1 MSEQAA
7 KEVNITYE
15 TLFEMLRLEK
25 NREELQKIDPEFFS
39 HVLTYLREK
48 LQILNA
54 SKQTIFG
61 DEQQENTR
69 RQLENVKKIIKELYE
84 KREKKLMM
92 MALVKSRTKSSVMD
106 TSSILKEEQHLFSQL
121 VNTLDSFRNSMLMNL
136 LELKEAQVKAV
147 EVQQQRN
154 EGLVVDNKVIVSDTG
169 NNNNNNLINANKNV
183 TNISESNNNAQQ
195 ITAANEN
202 TANAEDSELK
212 LLRILEQVPQFV
224 GTDLEVYG
232 PFMPEDVANIPTD
245 VANLL
250 VETGSAEE
258 MKSG

>member
-54 SKQTIFG
+54 SKQSIFG
-61 DEQQENTR
+61 NEQQENTR
-69 RQLENVKKIIKELYE
+69 RQLDNVKKIIKELYE
-84 KREKKLMM
+84 KREKKIMM
-92 MALVKSRTKSSVMD
+92 MALIKSRTKISVMD
-106 TSSILKEEQHLFSQL
+106 TSAILKEEQILFSQL
-121 VNTLDSFRNSMLMNL
+121 ANTLDSFRNNMLMNL
-136 LELKEAQVKAV
+136 LELKEIEAKAV
-147 EVQQQRN
+147 EMPQHKN
-154 EGLVVDNKVIVSDTG
+154 EGLV
-169 NNNNNNLINANKNV
+169 NNNNRTNTDNNIR
-183 TNISESNNNAQQ
+183 SESSNNNANVNTQQ

-202 TANAEDSELK
+202 TNADNAELK
-212 LLRILEQVPQFV
+212 LLKILEQVPQFM
-224 GTDLEVYG
+224 GTDLEIYG
-232 PFMPEDVANIPTD
+232 PFMPKDVANIPAN

-258 MKSG
+258 MKNN

>member
-54 SKQTIFG
+54 SKQGIFG
-61 DEQQENTR
+61 NEQQENTR
-69 RQLENVKKIIKELYE
+69 RQLEIVKKTIKELYE

-92 MALVKSRTKSSVMD
+92 MALFKCREKTNIMD
-106 TSSILKEEQHLFSQL
+106 TSAILKEEQILFSQM
-121 VNTLDSFRNSMLMNL
+121 VNILNSFRNSTLMNL
-136 LELKEAQVKAV
+136 MELKEIQVSHP
-147 EVQQQRN
+147 EITQQKN
-154 EGLVVDNKVIVSDTG
+154 DGSSNNSDT
-169 NNNNNNLINANKNV
+169 NNFITHEVKENNTNINAEQTVAVNG
-183 TNISESNNNAQQ
+183 
-195 ITAANEN
+195 N
-202 TANAEDSELK
+202 TDADNSAELK
-212 LLRILEQVPQFV
+212 LLRIIENVPQFV

-232 PFMPEDVANIPTD
+232 PFMPEDVANIPSD

-258 MKSG
+258 MKNS

>member
-54 SKQTIFG
+54 SKQSIFG

-92 MALVKSRTKSSVMD
+92 MALFKSRTRTSVMD
-106 TSSILKEEQHLFSQL
+106 TSSILKEEQILFSQV
-121 VNTLDSFRNSMLMNL
+121 VNVLDSFRNTMLMNL
-136 LELKEAQVKAV
+136 MELKEVSVKA
-147 EVQQQRN
+147 EMQQSEN
-154 EGLVVDNKVIVSDTG
+154 LSE
-169 NNNNNNLINANKNV
+169 NNNNNN
-183 TNISESNNNAQQ
+183 NNNRIDRNNV
-195 ITAANEN
+195 ITNEVRENKSNAEQTVAAN
-202 TANAEDSELK
+202 TNADNAELK
-212 LLRILEQVPQFV
+212 LLRIIEQVPQFV

-232 PFMPEDVANIPTD
+232 PFMPEDVANIPSD

-258 MKSG
+258 MKSS

>member
-39 HVLTYLREK
+39 HVLAYLREK
-48 LQILNA
+48 LQVLNA
-54 SKQTIFG
+54 SKQSIFG

-69 RQLENVKKIIKELYE
+69 KQLETVKKIIKELYE
-84 KREKKLMM
+84 KREKKIMM
-92 MALVKSRTKSSVMD
+92 MALFKCREKTNVMD
-106 TSSILKEEQHLFSQL
+106 TSSILKEEQILFLQL
-121 VNTLDSFRNSMLMNL
+121 VNILDSFRNSLLMNL
-136 LELKEAQVKAV
+136 LELKEIGTKAV
-147 EVQQQRN
+147 EMPQHKN
-154 EGLVVDNKVIVSDTG
+154 KGLV
-169 NNNNNNLINANKNV
+169 NNNRTNTDNNIR
-183 TNISESNNNAQQ
+183 SESSNNGANVNTQQ

-202 TANAEDSELK
+202 TDADASAALK

-232 PFMPEDVANIPTD
+232 PFIPEDVANIPAD

-250 VETGSAEE
+250 VETGSAEQ
-258 MKSG
+258 MKNN